1 MGVGVSC
8 PGCKSNF
15 AFCCDNCS
23 SYETVIYEDFKLV
36 HYFQTRTIYYFQCQQ
51 CLFEFDYAICPVC
64 SRRILPQ
71 YPFVVGDT
79 RGRNDKKGC
88 FIATACLGENSHIIR
103 QLYVFRDELLETSY
117 FGKLFIK
124 YYYIVSPKLS
134 LYISNRK
141 LLKIFSTYLIVYPAY
156 YTALVVMRI
165 LKKG

>member
-1 MGVGVSC
+1 
-8 PGCKSNF
+8 
-15 AFCCDNCS
+15 
-23 SYETVIYEDFKLV
+23 
-36 HYFQTRTIYYFQCQQ
+36 
-51 CLFEFDYAICPVC
+51 
-64 SRRILPQ
+64 LPQ
-71 YPFVVGDT
+71 YPFVIGDK
-79 RGRNDKKGC
+79 RGRKDKKGC

-124 YYYIVSPKLS
+124 YYYMVSPKLS